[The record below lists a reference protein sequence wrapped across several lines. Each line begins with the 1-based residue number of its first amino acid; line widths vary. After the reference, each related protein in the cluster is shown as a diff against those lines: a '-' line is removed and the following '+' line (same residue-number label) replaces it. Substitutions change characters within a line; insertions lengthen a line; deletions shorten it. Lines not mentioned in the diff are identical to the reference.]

1 MPSDNPTNA
10 GFGLRIALSRASESP
25 WWPSQPQAQRWPSSQ
40 SWPSWHCHGPLCH
53 TVTMRGLNSKAVSW
67 LFGVRGA
74 DLPGYTQLRRRA
86 LSALPSPAAGS
97 VLPTTNYVLGTTD
110 IELLAAH
117 QTPARIAKVALL
129 RAARRAQ
136 RDRDRAEMAQ
146 RLLDAAKLAQ
156 PGKRFS
162 MADAGLAR
170 AAAGVEQCDIPD
182 KRRLR
187 GEAREAARA
196 EKATRVALP
205 MSTLGKTRGN
215 GGGRGGERGG
225 EKG

>member
-1 MPSDNPTNA
+1 MRHVAGSMWQNA
-10 GFGLRIALSRASESP
+10 
-25 WWPSQPQAQRWPSSQ
+25 
-40 SWPSWHCHGPLCH
+40 
-53 TVTMRGLNSKAVSW
+53 TVGRLNSDEVGW
-67 LFGVRGA
+67 LLGTSPS
-74 DLPGYTQLRRRA
+74 DLPGWKRIRSPAPVAVSPSRRA
-86 LSALPSPAAGS
+86 PL
-97 VLPTTNYVLGTTD
+97 VDKTD
-110 IELLAAH
+110 LELLAAGLS
-117 QTPARIAKVALL
+117 PLRIARAAAL
-129 RAARRAQ
+129 RIARRAQ
-136 RDRDRAEMAQ
+136 READRAKMAQ
-146 RLLDAAKLAQ
+146 QLLEAARVAQ

-215 GGGRGGERGG
+215 GVRKRGT
-225 EKG
+225 K